1 MSRRSTSLILVVAAF
16 ALFAAACG
24 SDSEAETTTTT
35 QAATTSE
42 ATTTTGA
49 TTTTP
54 EATTTTPEA
63 TTTSEATTSTSEAP
77 VGQPSAT
84 LAISEVGFGSAG
96 YIEITN
102 ISDSTA
108 SLDGLWLCQQPR
120 YHPLSG
126 TLEPG
131 ESVRVDAADST
142 YGSLNADAGAM
153 GLYTSRDF
161 GSSDAI
167 IGYVAWGPSGHGRLG
182 VAITAEV
189 WTEDSSVDATW
200 ASLLSTTEPAP
211 ISAEGWATG

>member
-1 MSRRSTSLILVVAAF
+1 MFRRSTSLILLFAAF

-24 SDSEAETTTTT
+24 SDSEAETTSAA
-35 QAATTSE
+35 QATTTSE
-42 ATTTTGA
+42 ATTTTAA

-54 EATTTTPEA
+54 EATTTVPEA
-63 TTTSEATTSTSEAP
+63 TTTTPEDP
-77 VGQPSAT
+77 VDPPSVT

-96 YIEITN
+96 YVEITN

-108 SLDGLWLCQQPR
+108 NLDGLWLCQQPA
-120 YHPLSG
+120 YHELSG

-131 ESVRVDAADST
+131 ESVRFDAADST
-142 YGSLNADAGAM
+142 LGALNPDGGAM
-153 GLYTSRDF
+153 GLYTSSDF
-161 GSSDAI
+161 ASSDAI

-189 WTEDSSVDATW
+189 WTEDSSVDATG
-200 ASLLSTTEPAP
+200 ASLISTTEPAP